1 MKSTYDLLLCR
12 WRAAQLVLACRDR
25 DSAQAAALV
34 GAMGVEG
41 IAYIDAMAEV
51 DLLAH
56 QFARR
61 PRCFLAAEVHRLAAK
76 LGVRV
81 AS

>member
-56 QFARR
+56 EFARR
-61 PRCFLAAEVHRLAAK
+61 PRCFLAAEVRRLAAK
-76 LGVRV
+76 LNVGVT
-81 AS
+81 A